1 MNPTIVPECLSTHL
15 KTCSLSGYNGTK
27 CDIQF
32 VEYILQN
39 SKVLKT
45 MSIDSYL
52 HMNVKLE
59 MLRKFASSTRAST
72 TCKLL
77 IS

>member
-1 MNPTIVPECLSTHL
+1 MNPTIVPECLSTQL
-15 KTCSLSGYNGTK
+15 ETCSLSGYNGTE
-27 CDIQF
+27 CDFQF
-32 VEYILQN
+32 VEYILKN

-59 MLRKFASSTRAST
+59 MLTKLASSRRASK

-77 IS
+77 LV